1 MAITAM
7 GLGTKSLEG
16 NYNLDPQDQFWSWLR
31 GMAKDHTKGT
41 IFSGFAVEPT
51 DPAGLSVQVG
61 GHSLTPDS
69 AVYYGTGKSGDFFSE
84 HNVLLSSDGVP
95 TKVELSGASTT
106 GDTTYYIVSYVM
118 RASSVAASAQTP
130 GTPELV
136 KTIAVTG
143 AGYGA
148 PTASE
153 IEAAKASGAETGY
166 IIWGQVVAPKGATTI
181 TASNITQA
189 NAMSTGNMRSTR
201 GLLYDDSL
209 PVTKV
214 EWKTWDKLFQAGQ
227 GKDRTYFRAVR
238 FSRENQ
244 LYGLVVGFFGGR
256 YDVPGQSAATR
267 KFMDGNLSWAPG
279 GEFTPDTSGFLSD
292 TETTIHMDY
301 DGKIY
306 YWSGGSNF
314 GNNAEFSATLVY
326 PCELTR

>member
-95 TKVELSGASTT
+95 TKVELSGASTSGT
-106 GDTTYYIVSYVM
+106 TTYYIVSYVM
-118 RASSVAASAQTP
+118 PASSVAASSQTA

-136 KTIAVTG
+136 KTMAVTG
-143 AGYGA
+143 ASYGA

-153 IEAAKASGAETGY
+153 IEAAKASGAEPGY

-181 TASNITQA
+181 TANNITQA
-189 NAMSTGNMRSTR
+189 NDMSGGNMRNTR

-209 PVTKV
+209 TFNGNAAASSVQFTQSGATITTISLP
-214 EWKTWDKLFQAGQ
+214 AG
-227 GKDRTYFRAVR
+227 RVR
-238 FSRENQ
+238 F
-244 LYGLVVGFFGGR
+244 GMFFCN
-256 YDVPGQSAATR
+256 VI
-267 KFMDGNLSWAPG
+267 L
-279 GEFTPDTSGFLSD
+279 TSGNSNYYYPRVSLDGVGAQASFQLSPP
-292 TETTIHMDY
+292 TGQVSVTIPFSTTDASKTSIRVRGWNTTDARTFEQMSWWCV
-301 DGKIY
+301 GI
-306 YWSGGSNF
+306 NF
-314 GNNAEFSATLVY
+314 
-326 PCELTR
+326 

>member
-1 MAITAM
+1 M

-51 DPAGLSVQVG
+51 DPAGMSVQVG

-153 IEAAKASGAETGY
+153 IEAAKASGAEPGY
-166 IIWGQVVAPKGATTI
+166 IIWGQVVAPQGATTI
-181 TASNITQA
+181 TANNITQA
-189 NAMSTGNMRSTR
+189 NSIANANMRASR

-209 PVTKV
+209 TNLPYEPPLVHKYEEVPGPYGIRLQCSRWGDFCTVT
-214 EWKTWDKLFQAGQ
+214 T
-227 GKDRTYFRAVR
+227 
-238 FSRENQ
+238 
-244 LYGLVVGFFGGR
+244 FGGCSGNMPSNGTSSEQTPEWCR
-256 YDVPGQSAATR
+256 PWQMQPRCGGAFGGYLGAFWINYS
-267 KFMDGNLSWAPG
+267 GNLCWVA
-279 GEFTPDTSGFLSD
+279 
-292 TETTIHMDY
+292 
-301 DGKIY
+301 
-306 YWSGGSNF
+306 GGSITK
-314 GNNAEFSATLVY
+314 GNSVTIGISWVASPDSRPTS
-326 PCELTR
+326 

>member
-51 DPAGLSVQVG
+51 APAGMSVQVG

-69 AVYYGTGKSGDFFSE
+69 AVYYGTGQSGDFFSE

-106 GDTTYYIVSYVM
+106 GNTTYYIVSYVM

-143 AGYGA
+143 ASYGA

-153 IEAAKASGAETGY
+153 IEAAKASGAEPGY
-166 IIWGQVVAPKGATTI
+166 IIWGQVVAPRGATTI
-181 TASNITQA
+181 TANNITQA
-189 NAMSTGNMRSTR
+189 NSIASANMRTTR

-209 PVTKV
+209 TKS
-214 EWKTWDKLFQAGQ
+214 EYLEAPIFNGWYAKMTKF
-227 GKDRTYFRAVR
+227 T
-238 FSRENQ
+238 NI
-244 LYGLVVGFFGGR
+244 GLVICSLDGRDNAIQTATSGNRLPVGWRPSRPARCAAFIGGEAATFAINVNGTAFFWR
-256 YDVPGQSAATR
+256 PGQAQM
-267 KFMDGNLSWAPG
+267 F
-279 GEFTPDTSGFLSD
+279 
-292 TETTIHMDY
+292 
-301 DGKIY
+301 
-306 YWSGGSNF
+306 
-314 GNNAEFSATLVY
+314 NAELNGFVAWKVQ
-326 PCELTR
+326 